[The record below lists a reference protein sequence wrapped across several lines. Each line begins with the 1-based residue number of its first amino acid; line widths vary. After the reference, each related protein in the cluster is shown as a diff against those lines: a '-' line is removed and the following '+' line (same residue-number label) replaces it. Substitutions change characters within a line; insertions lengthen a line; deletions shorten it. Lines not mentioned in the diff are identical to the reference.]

1 MTSALTS
8 SPSFLS
14 LAAAGLYGVVVLLC
28 LMAASTAGRRR
39 QKRWHMIAW
48 LLLALL
54 FTGLALLRLYGVEE
68 ALRDDLRAVLF
79 ADGVYEE
86 RRKYQRPIAATVVAL
101 LALGVFAWI
110 AHGFRHVRGRRNA
123 AILVALASAF
133 AMVGLIALRLVS
145 LSPVDALLYGPAKLN
160 WIVDLGSALGVLA
173 SAGIYFA
180 VVSRSR

>member
-8 SPSFLS
+8 APSLPS

-28 LMAASTAGRRR
+28 LMAAVTAGRQR
-39 QKRWHMIAW
+39 QQSWHKTAW
-48 LLLALL
+48 LAIALL
-54 FTGLALLRLYGVEE
+54 FAGLALLRLYGVEE
-68 ALRDDLRAVLF
+68 ALRDDLRSLLY

-86 RRKYQRPIAATVVAL
+86 RRKYQRPIAATVLAL
-101 LALGVFAWI
+101 LALGIFVWI
-110 AHGFRHVRGRRNA
+110 AIGFRKVHGRRNA

-133 AMVGLIALRLVS
+133 AMVGLLALRLIS
-145 LSPVDALLYGPAKLN
+145 LSPVDALLYGPVKLN

-173 SAGIYFA
+173 SAGVYFA